1 MVDHKIKP
9 LFIEEYDFFEDVCR
23 HMIAKRR
30 REVAA
35 GMKHHDMLQLLL
47 NAGDNAEEKK
57 EVNEDASEEEKAQVA
72 EFKNIIGSKYLTEEE
87 VMAQAMVF
95 FLGMHLFMILFKNNN
110 TIYFL
115 VYNFLAG

>member
-1 MVDHKIKP
+1 MSLVPRFIQRFMVDRKIKP

-35 GMKHHDMLQLLL
+35 GIKHHDMLQLLL
-47 NAGDNAEEKK
+47 NAGEEEKK
-57 EVNEDASEEEKAQVA
+57 EVSEDASEEEKAQVA

-95 FLGMHLFMILFKNNN
+95 FLGMNLQRCIIK
-110 TIYFL
+110 Y
-115 VYNFLAG
+115 

>member
-1 MVDHKIKP
+1 MSLVPRFIQRILVDRKIKP
-9 LFIEEYDFFEDVCR
+9 LFIEEYDFFESVCR

-35 GMKHHDMLQLLL
+35 GIKHHDMLQLLL
-47 NAGDNAEEKK
+47 NAGKSAEEKK
-57 EVNEDASEEEKAQVA
+57 ELSENATEEEKAQAA

-95 FLGMHLFMILFKNNN
+95 FL
-110 TIYFL
+110 
-115 VYNFLAG
+115 AG